1 MVPNNHKV
9 AHLEVIIDSSDCIG
23 NKQFAYAKRNHH
35 PHRQYHCLCSE
46 AFIIMITALHSHH
59 LLSGHGAEY
68 EIALV
73 AQGCGS
79 RHSWQVGVIDNCLSF
94 NLVHELAQSA
104 AQNDTGFRAEI
115 PDDGLQ
121 PVRNDFYVFV
131 FHIITGMQ

>member
-1 MVPNNHKV
+1 
-9 AHLEVIIDSSDCIG
+9 
-23 NKQFAYAKRNHH
+23 
-35 PHRQYHCLCSE
+35 
-46 AFIIMITALHSHH
+46 MITALHCHH

-79 RHSWQVGVIDNCLSF
+79 RHSRQICVTDNRLSF

-104 AQNDTGFRAEI
+104 AENDTDFRTKI
-115 PDDGLQ
+115 PDNGSQ
-121 PVRNDFYVFV
+121 PVRNDFYIFV